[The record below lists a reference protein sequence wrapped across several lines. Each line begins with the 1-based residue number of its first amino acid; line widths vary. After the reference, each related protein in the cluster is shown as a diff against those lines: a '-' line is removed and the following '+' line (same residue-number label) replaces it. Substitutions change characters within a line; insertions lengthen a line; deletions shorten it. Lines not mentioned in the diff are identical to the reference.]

1 MKSAARRAL
10 VLSCLIACGPSARDP
25 GGGDD
30 TNTGPDA
37 DTTTT
42 PRQCNKMDLVFVV
55 DDSGSMQE
63 EQSNLATNFPMFASL
78 LSSYVTPD
86 GEKIDYRIAVTTTG
100 KDLMYTV
107 QNGPIALPMNEDGDN
122 GAFRN
127 NCNMTKRFLEPTD
140 ANMQQVLSCRANV
153 GTTGP
158 GFEMPLLMTKW
169 ALGERVADNTN
180 AGFLRDDALLGIV
193 MLTDED
199 DASTTQNNFTVT
211 VTSQPPVDYQP
222 ANLITFLDTLKGHR
236 TRWAAGV
243 IAGETDCSS
252 SFGMAAKATRL
263 QDFVT
268 QANTGSTQASF
279 SSICDGNLTAA
290 LQKTLDTF
298 QAACG
303 VVIF

>member
-1 MKSAARRAL
+1 MKSAACLAL
-10 VLSCLIACGPSARDP
+10 VLVACGPASRDE

-30 TNTGPDA
+30 TGADA
-37 DTTTT
+37 NPTPT
-42 PRQCNKMDLVFVV
+42 PRACNKMDLIFVI
-55 DDSGSMQE
+55 DDSKSMEQE
-63 EQSNLATNFPMFASL
+63 QGNLATNFPMFASL

-100 KDLMYTV
+100 KDLMYTI
-107 QNGPIALPMNEDGDN
+107 QGPIVLPANEKGDN

-127 NCNMTKRFLEPTD
+127 NCNLSKRYLEPTD

-153 GTTGP
+153 GIGGP
-158 GFEMPLLMTKW
+158 SFEMPLLMTKW
-169 ALGERVADNTN
+169 ALSERMTDNTN
-180 AGFLRDDALLGIV
+180 AGFLREDALLGIV

-211 VTSQPPVDYQP
+211 ATSQPPVDFHP
-222 ANLITFLDTLKGHR
+222 ADLISFLDTLKGHR

-243 IAGETDCSS
+243 IAGPTSCTSA
-252 SFGMAAKATRL
+252 FGEAAKATRL
-263 QDFVT
+263 QDFVM
-268 QANTGSTQASF
+268 QANTSSTQASF
-279 SSICDGNLTAA
+279 ASICDGDLTGA

-298 QAACG
+298 QTACG